1 MSSSEE
7 PTPSDLPSVDKF
19 SSGKATCFVSQSFI
33 LSKVVQS
40 ISVSTMLDGYPSS
53 GHIRKPMTV
62 CKEFYLFWNAG
73 VGQTVEFGTA
83 VVWLQ

>member
-7 PTPSDLPSVDKF
+7 PTPSDLPSADKT
-19 SSGKATCFVSQSFI
+19 SYGKATCFVSKSFI
-33 LSKVVQS
+33 LSKVQS

-62 CKEFYLFWNAG
+62 
-73 VGQTVEFGTA
+73 
-83 VVWLQ
+83 